1 MRAMRV
7 FPILFFF
14 LTTMASGQGT
24 RADYERADRLREE
37 SRGKVLNLKVEAN
50 WSADGS
56 RFWYRRQTE
65 KSGEEFVSIDAATG
79 TRSSSARAPWAAEK
93 KEDAPPRRERR
104 RGGESR
110 GTSPDGK
117 WKAFVREANVWVR
130 ASEGGAEFQLT
141 REGTANDGYKEEF
154 AWSPDSRRLVAM
166 RELKGDER
174 KVYLIES
181 SPKDQ
186 LQPKLLSYDYLKPG
200 DKIPQEKPHL
210 FDMEKR
216 AEIPVADAL
225 FQNPWS
231 IENVRWEPDSR
242 RFTFVYNQ
250 RGHQVLRVVA
260 VEAETGATRA
270 IVDEQ
275 SATFVCYSGKQFAH
289 YADAAHEVV
298 WMSERDGWNHLWLFD
313 AANGQVKNQITRG
326 EWVVRGVDRV
336 DDEKRQIW
344 FRAGGIRPGQNPYFI
359 HSCRINFDGTGLVIL
374 TEGDGSHSV
383 AWSPDRRFFVDT
395 WSRVDLANVS
405 ELRDADGK
413 LLCEL
418 ERAETP
424 ADWRAPER
432 FTAKG
437 RDGETD
443 IFGVIFRPTNF
454 DPAKKYPVIEQIYA
468 GPHDSFVPVAFRE
481 WHGPQSMA
489 ELGFIVVQ
497 IDGMGTSNRSKKF
510 HDVCW
515 KNLGDSGFPDRILWL
530 KAAAAQHPEMD
541 LARVGIYGGSAGG
554 QSALRAL
561 EAFGD
566 FYKVAVADCGCHD
579 NRMDKIWW
587 NEQWMG
593 WPVGPHY
600 AEQSNVTNAAKMNGK
615 LLLFVGE
622 LDHNVDPASTMQ
634 VVNALEK
641 ANKDFDLI
649 VMTGSDHGS
658 AESPYG
664 VRRRRDFFVRH
675 LLGVEPRRE

>member
-1 MRAMRV
+1 MRAMR
-7 FPILFFF
+7 FRSLMF
-14 LTTMASGQGT
+14 LLLTSLAHGQGT
-24 RADYERADRLREE
+24 RADYERADQLRER
-37 SRGKVLNLKVEAN
+37 SLGKVLNLKIDAH
-50 WSADGS
+50 WAADGS
-56 RFWYRRQTE
+56 RFWYRRQLANN
-65 KSGEEFVSIDAATG
+65 GEEFVTLDAQTG
-79 TRSSSARAPWAAEK
+79 ARTVTAQPPAPVEK
-93 KEDAPPRRERR
+93 TDAPTNKERR
-104 RGGESR
+104 RDEKRSSV
-110 GTSPDGK
+110 SPDGK
-117 WKAFVREANVWVR
+117 WEAFVREANVWVR
-130 ASEGGAEFQLT
+130 AVEGGEEIQLS
-141 REGTANDGYKEEF
+141 REGSAADGYRDEF
-154 AWSPDSRRLVAM
+154 VWSPDSRRLVAL
-166 RELKGDER
+166 RELKGEEH
-174 KVYLIES
+174 KVWLIES

-186 LQPKLLSYDYLKPG
+186 VRPKLLSYDYLKPG
-200 DKIPQEKPHL
+200 DRIPQEKPHL
-210 FDMEKR
+210 FDLEKR

-225 FQNPWS
+225 FPNPWS
-231 IENVRWEPDSR
+231 IANVRWEPDSR

-250 RGHQVLRVVA
+250 RGHQVLRIVA

-275 SATFVCYSGKQFAH
+275 SATFVCYSGKHFAH

-336 DDEKRQIW
+336 DDAARQIW
-344 FRAGGIRPGQNPYFI
+344 FQAGGVRAGQNPYFI
-359 HSCRINFDGTGLVIL
+359 HHCRVNFDGTGLVIL
-374 TEGDGSHSV
+374 TEGDGTHRID
-383 AWSPDRRFFVDT
+383 WSPDRRFFIDT

-413 LLCEL
+413 LICEL
-418 ERAETP
+418 ERAQTD
-424 ADWRAPER
+424 ADWKAPER

-437 RDGETD
+437 RDGATD
-443 IFGVIFRPTNF
+443 IYGVIFRPANF

-468 GPHDSFVPVAFRE
+468 GPHDSFVPTAFRE
-481 WHGPQSMA
+481 WHGPQGMA
-489 ELGFIVVQ
+489 EIGFAVVQ
-497 IDGMGTSNRSKKF
+497 IDGMGTSNRSKQF

-515 KNLGDSGFPDRILWL
+515 KNLADSGFPDRISWL
-530 KAAAAQHPEMD
+530 KAAAEKHPDMD
-541 LARVGIYGGSAGG
+541 LTRVGIYGGSAGG

-561 EAFGD
+561 EAHGD

-641 ANKDFDLI
+641 ADKDFDLI

-658 AESPYG
+658 AEKPYG
-664 VRRRRDFFVRH
+664 IRRRRDFFVRH

>member
-1 MRAMRV
+1 MRLL
-7 FPILFFF
+7 PIFF
-14 LTTMASGQGT
+14 LFMTTLAFGQGT
-24 RADYERADRLREE
+24 RADYERADQLRER
-37 SRGKVLNLKVEAN
+37 SRGKVLNLKVDAN
-50 WSADGS
+50 WSKDGK
-56 RFWYRRQTE
+56 RFWYRRQLAGG
-65 KSGEEFVSIDAATG
+65 GEEFVTVEGASGARTSAAQ
-79 TRSSSARAPWAAEK
+79 APWVTEK
-93 KEDAPPRRERR
+93 KEDAPRQREPRREG
-104 RGGESR
+104 RGGDV
-110 GTSPDGK
+110 SPDGK
-117 WKAFVREANVWVR
+117 WKASVREANLWVR
-130 ASEGGAEFQLT
+130 ASEGGEEFQLT
-141 REGTANDGYKEEF
+141 REGNATDGYKAEF

-166 RELKGDER
+166 RELKGEER

-216 AEIPVADAL
+216 VEIPIADAL
-225 FQNPWS
+225 FPNPWS

-250 RGHQVLRVVA
+250 RGHQVLRIVA

-270 IVDEQ
+270 TVEEQ
-275 SATFVCYSGKQFAH
+275 SATFVCYSQKQFAH
-289 YADAAHEVV
+289 YADATHEVL

-326 EWVVRGVDRV
+326 EWVVRGVERV
-336 DDEKRQIW
+336 DEEKRQIW
-344 FRAGGIRPGQNPYFI
+344 FRAGGIRAGQNPYFI
-359 HSCRINFDGTGLVIL
+359 HYCRVNFDGTGLVIL
-374 TEGDGSHSV
+374 TEGDGSHRIE
-383 AWSPDRRFFVDT
+383 WSPDQRFFVDT

-413 LLCEL
+413 LICEL
-418 ERAETP
+418 ERAQTE
-424 ADWRAPER
+424 AGWQAPER

-437 RDGETD
+437 RDGATD

-468 GPHDSFVPVAFRE
+468 GAHDSFVPVAFRE
-481 WHGPQSMA
+481 WHGPQAIS

-515 KNLGDSGFPDRILWL
+515 KNLGDSGFPDRILWM

-541 LARVGIYGGSAGG
+541 LTRVGIYGGSAGG

-561 EAFGD
+561 QAHGD
-566 FYKVAVADCGCHD
+566 FYQVAVADCGCHD

-600 AEQSNVTNAAKMNGK
+600 AEQSNVTNAAKTQGK

-641 ANKDFDLI
+641 ADKDFDLI

>member
-1 MRAMRV
+1 MR
-7 FPILFFF
+7 FLPLLFLFAAP
-14 LTTMASGQGT
+14 LAHGQGT
-24 RADYERADRLREE
+24 RADYERADQLRER
-37 SRGKVLNLKVEAN
+37 SRGKTLNLKIDTH
-50 WSADGS
+50 WSADGKQL
-56 RFWYRRQTE
+56 WYKRQLPNG
-65 KSGEEFVSIDAATG
+65 GEEFIAIEAQTG
-79 TRSSSARAPWAAEK
+79 ARISSTQPPWPVENASVPPK
-93 KEDAPPRRERR
+93 KERPRNDAQR
-104 RGGESR
+104 S
-110 GTSPDGK
+110 TSPDGK
-117 WKAFVREANVWVR
+117 WKAFVREANLWVR
-130 ASEGGAEFQLT
+130 AVDGGAETQLS
-141 REGTANDGYKEEF
+141 REGTAADGYKEEF

-166 RELKGDER
+166 RELKGQEH
-174 KVYLIES
+174 KVWLIES

-186 LQPKLLSYDYLKPG
+186 VQPKLLSYDYLKPG
-200 DKIPQEKPHL
+200 DRIPQEKPHL
-210 FDMEKR
+210 FDVEKR
-216 AEIPVADAL
+216 VEIPVADAL
-225 FQNPWS
+225 FPNPWS
-231 IENVRWEPDSR
+231 IENARWESDSR

-250 RGHQVLRVVA
+250 RGHQVLRIVA

-270 IVDEQ
+270 IVEEQ

-313 AANGQVKNQITRG
+313 AANGQVKHQITHG
-326 EWVVRGVDRV
+326 EWVVRSVDRV

-344 FRAGGIRPGQNPYFI
+344 FQAGGIRPGQNPYFI
-359 HSCRINFDGTGLVIL
+359 HHCRVNFDGTGLVIL
-374 TEGDGSHSV
+374 TEGDGSHRID
-383 AWSPDRRFFVDT
+383 WSPDRRYFIDT

-405 ELRDADGK
+405 ELRNADGK
-413 LLCEL
+413 LISEL
-418 ERAETP
+418 ERAQTD
-424 ADWRAPER
+424 ADWKPPER

-437 RDGETD
+437 RDGATD
-443 IFGVIFRPTNF
+443 IYGVIFRPTNF

-468 GPHDSFVPVAFRE
+468 GPHDSFVPTAFRE
-481 WHGPQSMA
+481 WHGPQGMA
-489 ELGFIVVQ
+489 EIGFIVVQ
-497 IDGMGTSNRSKKF
+497 TDGMGTSNRSKKF

-515 KNLGDSGFPDRILWL
+515 KNLADSGFPDRISWL
-530 KAAAAQHPEMD
+530 KAAAEKHPEMD
-541 LARVGIYGGSAGG
+541 LTRVGIYGGSAGG

-561 EAFGD
+561 EAHGD

-600 AEQSNVTNAAKMNGK
+600 AEQSNVTNAAKMQGK

-641 ANKDFDLI
+641 ADKDFDLI

-675 LLGVEPRRE
+675 LLGIEPLRE

>member
-1 MRAMRV
+1 MSRLWYTKAGRERKAEFTSQGRAVHDSPMR
-7 FPILFFF
+7 FLPILFLF
-14 LTTMASGQGT
+14 LTTLASGQGT
-24 RADYERADRLREE
+24 RADYERADQLRER

-50 WSADGS
+50 WSKDGKQL
-56 RFWYRRQTE
+56 WYRRQLANG
-65 KSGEEFVSIDAATG
+65 GEEFVTVDAATG
-79 TRSSSARAPWAAEK
+79 ARTSAAQAPWPAEK
-93 KEDAPPRRERR
+93 TDAAPRRERR
-104 RGGESR
+104 GGDR
-110 GTSPDGK
+110 TRDASPDGK
-117 WKAFVREANVWVR
+117 WKAFVREANAWVR

-141 REGTANDGYKEEF
+141 REGSANDGYKEEF

-166 RELKGDER
+166 REVKGDER

-186 LQPKLLSYDYLKPG
+186 LQPKLSSYDYLKPG
-200 DKIPQEKPHL
+200 DRIPQVKPHL

-216 AEIPVADAL
+216 AEIAVADAL
-225 FQNPWS
+225 FPNPWS
-231 IENVRWEPDSR
+231 IEHVRWEPDSR

-250 RGHQVLRVVA
+250 RAHQVLRIVA

-289 YADAAHEVV
+289 YADGAHEVV
-298 WMSERDGWNHLWLFD
+298 WMSERDGWNRLWLFD

-336 DDEKRQIW
+336 DEEKRQIW
-344 FRAGGIRPGQNPYFI
+344 FRAGGIRAGQNPYFI
-359 HSCRINFDGTGLVIL
+359 HYCRVNFDGTGFVIL
-374 TEGDGSHSV
+374 TEGDGSHRID
-383 AWSPDRRFFVDT
+383 WSPDGRFFIDT

-405 ELRDADGK
+405 ELRDADGN
-413 LLCEL
+413 LICEL
-418 ERAETP
+418 ERAQTEAGWLP
-424 ADWRAPER
+424 PER

-437 RDGETD
+437 RDGSTA
-443 IFGVIFRPTNF
+443 IYGVIFRPTNF
-454 DPAKKYPVIEQIYA
+454 DRGKKYPVIEQIYA

-481 WHGPQSMA
+481 WHGPQQIA
-489 ELGFIVVQ
+489 EIGFIVVQ

-515 KNLGDSGFPDRILWL
+515 KNLGDSGFSDRILWM
-530 KAAAAQHPEMD
+530 KAAAEKHPEMD
-541 LARVGIYGGSAGG
+541 LTRVGIYGGSAGG

-561 EAFGD
+561 QAHGD

-600 AEQSNVTNAAKMNGK
+600 AEQSNVTNAAKTQG
-615 LLLFVGE
+615 
-622 LDHNVDPASTMQ
+622 
-634 VVNALEK
+634 
-641 ANKDFDLI
+641 
-649 VMTGSDHGS
+649 
-658 AESPYG
+658 
-664 VRRRRDFFVRH
+664 
-675 LLGVEPRRE
+675 

>member
-1 MRAMRV
+1 MRAMR
-7 FPILFFF
+7 FLPLLF
-14 LTTMASGQGT
+14 LIATTFAHAQGT
-24 RADYERADRLREE
+24 RADYERADQLRERT
-37 SRGKVLNLKVEAN
+37 RGKVLNLKIDAH
-50 WSADGS
+50 WAADG
-56 RFWYRRQTE
+56 RLFWYRRQLANN
-65 KSGEEFVSIDAATG
+65 GEEFITIDAQTG
-79 TRSSSARAPWAAEK
+79 ARTVTAQAPWPAEK
-93 KEDAPPRRERR
+93 ADAKKERR
-104 RGGESR
+104 RDDGRRS
-110 GTSPDGK
+110 TSPDGK

-130 ASEGGAEFQLT
+130 AVEGSDEFQLS
-141 REGTANDGYKEEF
+141 REGNPADGYKEEF
-154 AWSPDSRRLVAM
+154 VWSPDSRRLVAM
-166 RELKGDER
+166 RELKGQEH
-174 KVYLIES
+174 KVWLIES

-186 LQPKLLSYDYLKPG
+186 VQPKLLSYDYLKPG
-200 DKIPQEKPHL
+200 DRIPQEKPHL
-210 FDMEKR
+210 FDLEKR

-225 FQNPWS
+225 FPNPWS

-250 RGHQVLRVVA
+250 RGHQVLRIVA
-260 VEAETGATRA
+260 VELETGATRA

-289 YADAAHEVV
+289 YADAAHEIV
-298 WMSERDGWNHLWLFD
+298 WMSERDGWNHLWLID

-336 DDEKRQIW
+336 DEDTRQIW
-344 FRAGGIRPGQNPYFI
+344 FTTGGIRAGQNPYFI
-359 HSCRINFDGTGLVIL
+359 HHCRVNFDGTGLVIL
-374 TEGDGSHSV
+374 TEGDGTHRID
-383 AWSPDRRFFVDT
+383 WSPDRRYVIDT

-413 LLCEL
+413 LICEL
-418 ERAETP
+418 ERAKTD
-424 ADWRAPER
+424 ADWKPPER
-432 FTAKG
+432 FTGKG
-437 RDGETD
+437 RDGATD
-443 IFGVIFRPTNF
+443 IYGVIFRPTNF

-489 ELGFIVVQ
+489 EIGFIVVQ

-515 KNLGDSGFPDRILWL
+515 KNLGDSGFPDRIPWL

-541 LARVGIYGGSAGG
+541 LTRVGIYGGSAGG

-561 EAFGD
+561 EAHGD

-600 AEQSNVTNAAKMNGK
+600 AEQSNVTNAAKMQGK

-658 AESPYG
+658 AENPYG

>member
-1 MRAMRV
+1 MRALLLL
-7 FPILFFF
+7 FPIF
-14 LTTMASGQGT
+14 ASIACAQGT
-24 RADYERADRLREE
+24 RADYERADGLREKF
-37 SRGKVLNLKVEAN
+37 RGKTLNLAVTPH
-50 WSADGS
+50 WSADGTH
-56 RFWYRRQTE
+56 FWYRRQLAGG
-65 KSGEEFVSIDAATG
+65 GEEFVTIDTATRDR
-79 TRSSSARAPWAAEK
+79 TTAPT
-93 KEDAPPRRERR
+93 APPSESAKPAPNEERK
-104 RGGESR
+104 SR
-110 GTSPDGK
+110 STSPDGK
-117 WKAFVREANVWVR
+117 WKAFVRENNLWLR
-130 ASEGGAEFQLT
+130 AIDGGEETQLS
-141 REGTANDGYKEEF
+141 REGTAEDRYKEEF
-154 AWSPDSRRLVAM
+154 TWSPDSRRLVVT
-166 RELKGDER
+166 RELKGQEH

-200 DKIPQEKPHL
+200 DRIPQEKPHL
-210 FDMEKR
+210 FDVEKR

-225 FQNPWS
+225 FTNPWS

-242 RFTFVYNQ
+242 RFTFVFNQ
-250 RGHQVLRVVA
+250 RGHQVLRIIA
-260 VEAETGATRA
+260 VDAETGEASA

-275 SATFVCYSGKQFAH
+275 SATFICYSGKQFAH
-289 YADAAHEVV
+289 YADGTREIV
-298 WMSERDGWNHLWLFD
+298 WMSERDGWNHLWLYD
-313 AANGQVKNQITRG
+313 TATGQVKNQITRG

-336 DDEKRQIW
+336 DEKTRQIW
-344 FRAGGIRPGQNPYFI
+344 FRAGGVRPEQDPYYI
-359 HSCRINFDGTGLVIL
+359 HYCRVNFDGTGLVVL
-374 TEGDGSHSV
+374 TEGDGTHKID
-383 AWSPDRRFFVDT
+383 WSPDRRWFIDT

-413 LLCEL
+413 LVCEL
-418 ERAETP
+418 ERADT
-424 ADWRAPER
+424 AQLAAAGWKAPER

-437 RDGETD
+437 RDGATD

-454 DPAKKYPVIEQIYA
+454 DPAKRYPVIEEIYA
-468 GPHDSFVPVAFRE
+468 GPHDSFVPKPFRE
-481 WHGPQSMA
+481 WYKPQEIA
-489 ELGFIVVQ
+489 ETGFIIVQ

-515 KNLGDSGFPDRILWL
+515 KNLGDSGFPDRIPWMR
-530 KAAAAQHPEMD
+530 AAAAQHPEMD
-541 LARVGIYGGSAGG
+541 LSRVGIYGGSAGG

-561 EAFGD
+561 EAHGD

-600 AEQSNVTNAAKMNGK
+600 AEQSNVTNAAQLQGK

-658 AESPYG
+658 AERPYG
-664 VRRRRDFFVRH
+664 IRRRRDFFVRH
-675 LLGVEPRRE
+675 LLGIEPRATAQP